1 MGRERVCRMD
11 PRRPESNFWVTV
23 GTKELEVL
31 NSAIN
36 QLGNQESPIFSGISI
51 AFGEPY
57 YLLLGSSG
65 PKIPRSIP
73 PKNALSDLGMLATM
87 GVESSGE
94 DVL

>member
-1 MGRERVCRMD
+1 MD
-11 PRRPESNFWVTV
+11 PKRPESNFWVTV

-51 AFGEPY
+51 ASGEPY
-57 YLLLGSSG
+57 YLLLSSSG

-73 PKNALSDLGMLATM
+73 PRMPSVIWACWQQWELCLPERTFF
-87 GVESSGE
+87 
-94 DVL
+94 